1 MLANREGK
9 KCFSESHLWG
19 KRRHTGECR
28 RLIDRGGTGKRSVW
42 DGAELSSVLL
52 QLGASRVF
60 RLSPAQKKKTLFIT
74 GLFQS
79 ACVPTIDVLFLVFFP
94 SPAHHCTRRR
104 CLPWKKIISGSMLSP
119 PSRKRIRNIKK
130 IQNNPKKQQDE
141 SSEAPL
147 FCNSVGS
154 NHRGMTQADTRVKY
168 RVWRLAAEV
177 KCD

>member
-1 MLANREGK
+1 MFFRVTPLREKKTYRRVSAVDRQGRDGK
-9 KCFSESHLWG
+9 KVRLRWGWVEFSPPSA
-19 KRRHTGECR
+19 
-28 RLIDRGGTGKRSVW
+28 RG
-42 DGAELSSVLL
+42 L
-52 QLGASRVF
+52 QGVQTQPRA
-60 RLSPAQKKKTLFIT
+60 KKKPLFIA

-94 SPAHHCTRRR
+94 SPAHHRTRRR
-104 CLPWKKIISGSMLSP
+104 CIPWKKIISGSMLSP